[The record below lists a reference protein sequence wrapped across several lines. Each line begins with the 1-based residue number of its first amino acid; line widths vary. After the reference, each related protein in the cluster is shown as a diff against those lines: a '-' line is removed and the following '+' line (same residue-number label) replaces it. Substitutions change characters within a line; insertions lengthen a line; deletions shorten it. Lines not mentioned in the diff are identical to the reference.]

1 MFSENDLVCKRG
13 GYDIHRWNTRSIE
26 PDSHRWYFTYLKLGK
41 IMSRRTG
48 RQRHWYQ
55 LLNKE
60 KITKKQENK

>member
-1 MFSENDLVCKRG
+1 SENDLVWKRG

>member
-1 MFSENDLVCKRG
+1 MGCG
-13 GYDIHRWNTRSIE
+13 HDIYRWNVISTKY
-26 PDSHRWYFTYLKLGK
+26 DSHRWYFTYLKLGK
-41 IMSRRTG
+41 IMSKRTG

>member
-1 MFSENDLVCKRG
+1 
-13 GYDIHRWNTRSIE
+13 
-26 PDSHRWYFTYLKLGK
+26 
-41 IMSRRTG
+41 MSKRTG